1 MNVLTNSRTT
11 DSPAAANSAE
21 PLFRL
26 VPRRTAC
33 ALTRAGLAIFIFS
46 RLSFGAEPDWPRAEQ
61 HAIALLQQY
70 VQIKSINPPADTTQA
85 AAFLQKE
92 FAAYGLRA
100 ELYPSDGNGKTNL
113 MVRLPGRDSSKRA
126 LILLNH
132 MDVVPADASRW
143 KMDPFGAQIIGADLW
158 GRGTLDM
165 KSTAIMQ
172 LSALTLL
179 KQLAIVPTR
188 DIIFL
193 ADCDEESGGR
203 DGATWMIQHH
213 WNQLNPEYVLDEGG
227 VGSRDV
233 YALGK
238 LVFGIS
244 VADKQVLWLKL
255 RAQGTA
261 GHGSQP
267 IPDNAND
274 TLLRAIEKARA
285 FPPSTKPSPL
295 VSNMHRQLGEFS
307 ANKFMHAI
315 EQNTLSLTSLQSGVG
330 SPPRANV
337 IPSVAEATLDCR
349 LLPGENAAEFVS
361 EIKAR
366 INDPHVTVEEIS
378 AKPDDPQ
385 PSRIDTPLYTAIV
398 AAIKKENP
406 GATVLPTIVPYGT
419 DGQKFRMKNVPAY
432 GMIPMLID
440 MPTLATMH
448 SDSEHIPLEQFRKG
462 LHIYFDIVRSEF

>member
-1 MNVLTNSRTT
+1 MKLPKNSRTT
-11 DSPAAANSAE
+11 DRTSGSEKHEAP
-21 PLFRL
+21 PPT
-26 VPRRTAC
+26 VPRLAAC
-33 ALTRAGLAIFIFS
+33 ALLKICFAVFLFS
-46 RLSFGAEPDWPRAEQ
+46 RLSFGAEPDWPQAEQ
-61 HAIALLQQY
+61 HAIALLQRY
-70 VQIKSINPPADTTQA
+70 VQIKSINPPADTSQA
-85 AAFLQKE
+85 TAFLQKE

-100 ELYPSDGNGKTNL
+100 ELYPSGANGKTNL
-113 MVRLPGRDSSKRA
+113 MVRLPGRDPSKHP

-143 KMDPFGAQIIGADLW
+143 KRDPFGAQIIDGDLW

-172 LSALTLL
+172 LSALALL
-179 KQLAIVPTR
+179 KQLAIVPAR

-193 ADCDEESGGR
+193 ADCDEESGGKE
-203 DGATWMIQHH
+203 GATWMIQHH
-213 WNQLNPEYVLDEGG
+213 WDHLNPEYVLDEGG

-233 YALGK
+233 YAADK
-238 LVFGIS
+238 LVFGVS

-285 FPPSTKPSPL
+285 FPASTKPNPL
-295 VSNMHRQLGEFS
+295 VSNMRRQLGEFS

-330 SPPRANV
+330 NPPRANV

-366 INDPHVTVEEIS
+366 INDPRVTVEETS
-378 AKPDDPQ
+378 SPPDDPQ
-385 PSRIDTPLYTAIV
+385 PSRTDTPLYEAIV

-406 GATVLPTIVPYGT
+406 GATVLPIIVPYGT

-462 LHIYFDIVRSEF
+462 LHVYFDIVRSEF